1 MTRVNK
7 LKSQGTVASHG
18 NVARLLSSPGDYA
31 VVERGLPR
39 SLVLVCPDGCGEIL
53 TINLDPRSGKAW
65 RLDRRHGEL
74 TLYPSIWRKQGCKSH
89 FIIWRDL
96 VRWCDGFDN
105 QWVPSSED
113 QQAILQS
120 LANHREEFV
129 HYEVLAEECSMNPWD
144 AAWAGS
150 ALKRKGKIE
159 VRDDSYFRLSQG
171 TIRTPTST
179 VHTEKTEKAAK
190 PRRWRWWPW

>member
-18 NVARLLSSPGDYA
+18 EVARLLSNPGDYA
-31 VVERGLPR
+31 VVERGVPR
-39 SLVLVCPDGCGEIL
+39 SLVMVCPDGCGETL

-65 RLDRRHGEL
+65 RLDKRHGEL

-89 FIIWRDL
+89 FIIWRDS
-96 VRWCDGFDN
+96 VKWCDRFDD

-120 LANHREEFV
+120 LAIHRGEFV
-129 HYEVLAEECSMNPWD
+129 HYEVLAEECLMNPWD
-144 AAWAGS
+144 AAWAGR

-159 VRDDSYFRLSQG
+159 IRDDSFFRLSEG
-171 TIRTPTST
+171 TTRTAMSAVRTKKP
-179 VHTEKTEKAAK
+179 AK
-190 PRRWRWWPW
+190 SRRWRWWPW